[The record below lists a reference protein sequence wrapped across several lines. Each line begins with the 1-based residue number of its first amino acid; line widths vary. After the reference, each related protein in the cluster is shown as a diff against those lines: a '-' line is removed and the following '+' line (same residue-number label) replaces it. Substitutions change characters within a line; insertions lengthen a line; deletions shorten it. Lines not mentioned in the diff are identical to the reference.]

1 MLEKMTAAKPGFY
14 LTNENDKF
22 KCAFITAA
30 KQYAFGEVFEM
41 KRHNGSDEIYVL
53 LEGEAIL
60 LTKEEDFAEHP
71 FEKGCAYRL
80 AAGTWHA
87 LCVTDDA
94 KLFVCENNEVSAAN
108 TDTWNMET
116 PYIVKKP

>member
-1 MLEKMTAAKPGFY
+1 MIAAKPGFY

-22 KCAFITAA
+22 KCAFITAGP
-30 KQYAFGEVFEM
+30 QYSFEVKEM
-41 KRHNGSDEIYVL
+41 KRHNESDEVYVL
-53 LEGEAIL
+53 MEGEAIL
-60 LTKEEDFAEHP
+60 LTKEETFEAHP

-87 LCVTDDA
+87 LCVTEDA

-108 TDTWNMET
+108 TDTLNMDS
-116 PYIVKKP
+116 PYIVEIS

>member
-1 MLEKMTAAKPGFY
+1 MLEKMIAAKPGFY

-22 KCAFITAA
+22 KCAFITAGP
-30 KQYAFGEVFEM
+30 QYSFEVKEM
-41 KRHNGSDEIYVL
+41 KRHNGSDEVYVL
-53 LEGEAIL
+53 MEGEAIL
-60 LTKEEDFAEHP
+60 LIKEEEFSAIP

-87 LCVTDDA
+87 LCVTEDA

-108 TDTWNMET
+108 TDTRILET
-116 PYIVKKP
+116 PYNVKKP